1 MAYQVYGLKK
11 SFLFEI
17 TNCDIKFQDLPGFQN
32 LEGLLKLP
40 LRSQFATLEKL
51 FISKQINMPKSSLQI
66 VNVSEENILEK
77 IYLIRGQKV
86 MLDRDL
92 AEMYGVEVRVL
103 NQAVKRNA
111 TRFPEDFMFQI
122 NRDEFQNLKSQ
133 IVISSWGGSRTLP
146 YAFTEQGVAMLSSVL
161 NSETAVQVNIQII
174 RLFTKMKQMIL
185 DNKDLWM
192 KIEKI
197 EQHLIKNDEEIK
209 TVFAYL
215 KKLLVQENK
224 PRNSIGFRTSDKK

>member
-1 MAYQVYGLKK
+1 
-11 SFLFEI
+11 
-17 TNCDIKFQDLPGFQN
+17 
-32 LEGLLKLP
+32 
-40 LRSQFATLEKL
+40 
-51 FISKQINMPKSSLQI
+51 MPKSNLPI
-66 VNVSEENILEK
+66 VKVSEENILEK

-92 AEMYGVEVRVL
+92 AEMYGAEVKRL
-103 NQAVKRNA
+103 NEAVKRNS
-111 TRFPEDFMFQI
+111 TRFPEDFMFQLAQ
-122 NRDEFQNLKSQ
+122 NEWRNLKSQ
-133 IVISSWGGSRTLP
+133 FATSSWGGVRKSP

-161 NSETAVQVNIQII
+161 NSETAIQVNIQII
-174 RLFTKMKQMIL
+174 RLFTKMKQLIL

-197 EQHLIKNDEEIK
+197 EQYLIKNDEEIK

-224 PRNSIGFRTSDKK
+224 PRNPIGFRASGKRK